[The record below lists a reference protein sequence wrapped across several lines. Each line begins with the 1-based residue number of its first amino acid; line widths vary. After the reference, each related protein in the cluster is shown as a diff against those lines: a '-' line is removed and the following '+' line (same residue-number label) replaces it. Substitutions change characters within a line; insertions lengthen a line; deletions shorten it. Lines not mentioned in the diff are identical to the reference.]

1 MDLFD
6 IIGPV
11 MVGPSSSHTAGAVR
25 MGLAVRRILGEEPAR
40 ADIVLY
46 GSFAATGWGHG
57 TDRALAAG
65 LMGFQ
70 PDDER
75 IRDSLVLA
83 ERRGLALAFSRQ
95 DLPRVHPNSALLR
108 VTSRGGAYAEAL
120 AASVG
125 GGRIEI
131 RRLGGMEVCFTC
143 ERPTL
148 LVPHRDEPGCVA
160 GVTRLLSEGGINI
173 AGMTVHRSRRG
184 GGAIMVIETD
194 QPVPGALLESLKA
207 RPDVGHSRYIEALQV
222 GI

>member
-25 MGLAVRRILGEEPAR
+25 MGLAVRRILGEEPVR

-83 ERRGLALAFSRQ
+83 ERQGLALSFSRQ
-95 DLPRVHPNSALLR
+95 DLPRVHPNSSLLR
-108 VTSRGGAYAEAL
+108 VTGRGGAYVEAL

-131 RRLGGMEVCFTC
+131 RRLDGMEVCFTC

-173 AGMTVHRSRRG
+173 AGMSVHRSRRG
-184 GGAIMVIETD
+184 GGAMMVIETD
-194 QPVPGALLESLKA
+194 QQVPAPLLRALES
-207 RPDVGHSRYIEALQV
+207 RPGINRPRYIEALQV